1 MMNVFSKRA
10 IAVLMALCLLAAS
23 PALSALAQEPTSGT
37 ETIVT
42 ETQQTS
48 SAKSTYRYKYTVGT
62 PTGVSGADYMWTL
75 GTASAPRE
83 VVLRYDL
90 HDATVSF
97 KPYVNGQRN
106 CNTLIDVYA
115 SKDGTEW
122 YQLVD
127 GQYVGTGANYGFI
140 ADTATFAAPADVTNK
155 PWGGTAWGYYDWDNY
170 NNANMT
176 AVLTDNPQKVVYL
189 KFTNGGAPSS
199 GTEAS
204 ELQGFGIS
212 SAWDT
217 TQLAPP
223 TVGKQT
229 IVTETQQTASAK
241 STYRFK
247 YLDTSFG
254 THAEVAGMTY
264 LWTLGTASATRS
276 LVFRY
281 DLDDATVSF
290 KPYIHGSGSCNTTV
304 DVYGSKDGVYW
315 YPLVDGQYVGTGANH
330 GFIADTTTF
339 TAPADVTNK
348 PWGGTAWGYY
358 DWDNYDTANMNT
370 ILADN
375 PQKIVYLKFAHG
387 GAPTSGT
394 DTSHLQGFGISSAWD
409 TTQAT
414 PATRGSE
421 TYVGEVLNRVGL
433 ATADDTKANYFN
445 TYFVSDQS
453 TRFVSITGANW
464 VVKIGGAYT
473 DNLQGTYVFKY
484 DLRNDTTSFTP
495 FLATADYTQKI
506 SVYASRDGKSW
517 LPLVEEAAPGSQA
530 FVGDADNW
538 VPHDDVQKR
547 GTLTAW
553 QHFNTAS
560 MLAVLADNP
569 TKTVYLKYVY
579 VGDGT
584 GEAQVQSF
592 GITSSWN
599 EAVGTTPATAGVQ
612 NFISRT
618 DNRDGYG
625 ETDPSASHYFGK
637 YLVAD
642 DSSYH
647 PLSYLVKMYIPAHRL
662 VFKYDLHDS
671 TVAFT
676 PYMWGSGD
684 NAAAIT
690 VEASKDGIHWLT
702 LVDGEQT
709 GVAHYGDPINTSHAF
724 ATGQSTAVTAWSA
737 LDTANVAA
745 VLADNPNK
753 IVYLRYTYA
762 GEYKSDGTATVEC
775 QLQGFGITGVW
786 NETGYETHVG
796 EVHNRDDLSGC
807 GSVHTDDAGRAKENY
822 FNRYLV
828 AAESTY
834 TALNGSLIKL
844 GGNYAKNGYLTFC
857 YDLNDE
863 TTAFYPYLYTAGDY
877 TAELSVYASKDGVEW
892 LPLVLRERLS
902 RGQYRGDDASFKP
915 HADVDNVGTLVP
927 WTDYDVDNMQLVLAD
942 NPQKTVYLKFIYSGT
957 GADEAQVSALGITS
971 TYDTVPYRDPS
982 LPTGSTSVILRE
994 ELLAATDNRDGY
1006 DGTDKSS
1013 TTYLNQYLV
1022 SDQCAYT
1029 PLYHLIKLTKGNKM
1043 VMKFDLNDLT
1053 ESFTPWM
1060 KVGGDKYSVV
1070 RLRGS
1075 KDGRNWVDLAT
1086 HVPADPGTT
1095 YGTVTAWPQFDTA
1108 AAAALLTDNAK
1119 KVVYLSFEYEDGAL
1133 NPQTGKRDEETQLH
1147 GIGIIGEHAATALSA
1162 EITAVGKTEYA
1173 INDEEL
1179 DIANSIISV
1188 TYDTDETIAYAFADA
1203 DVRGFIP
1210 AMPGEQTIYVEKHGI
1225 VASYTVTVDAQP
1237 IVGVTVTTMP
1247 HKLVYEMG
1255 DKLSVTGGKVTV
1267 TFADDTTD
1275 ERLLAMSMVSGF
1287 NSTKV
1292 TETLTL
1298 TVRVGYA
1305 KTTYDVRI
1313 TEKTKTVFETIRM
1326 DATPF
1331 VSHDGL
1337 FEMMQPEDQQ
1347 EDHNRLLEQRKQNDC
1362 EDDGN
1367 LGELIVD
1374 SKMALTTPTDSP
1386 GVLLNVFAGG
1396 YITVAMD
1403 LNDRAVDFQLTRGWG
1418 TYRNMKILASKD
1430 GGKTWYL
1437 VGRVLDEVS
1446 GSNTIF
1452 TSTDLS
1458 QEQIDKN
1465 IEWILTGNPEKKFL
1479 LKYEAD
1485 MFGSVEGDIRISNI
1499 MLDVYYNVGPRMD
1512 LDLPTEVPEGY
1523 VVPRAYKFGMLASER
1538 EGGDDYEYD
1547 DDIVWDDSL
1556 LDDSLTDDSLWD
1568 DSLFDDSLWDDG
1580 TLTEPPAEDQPQED
1594 IPSADTLK
1602 PQKKPN
1608 GNKQS
1613 DGSFVI
1619 LYVLI
1624 ICVSVVA
1631 ILASWTAIFASARKL
1646 KKITTS
1652 VPTEDAQPA
1661 DVENVQED

>member
-1 MMNVFSKRA
+1 MMKSFPKRA
-10 IAVLMALCLLAAS
+10 IAVLLALCLLAAS

-75 GTASAPRE
+75 GTASAPQE

-115 SKDGTEW
+115 SKDGATW

-127 GQYVGTGANYGFI
+127 AQYVGTGSNRGFI
-140 ADTATFAAPADVTNK
+140 ADTATFVAPADVTNK

-176 AVLTDNPQKVVYL
+176 TVLTDNPQKVVYL
-189 KFTNGGAPSS
+189 KFTNGGAPAS

-212 SAWDT
+212 SMWDV
-217 TQLAPP
+217 TQQAPP
-223 TVGKQT
+223 TAGKQT

-241 STYRFK
+241 STYRFR

-254 THAEVAGMTY
+254 AHAEVAGMTY
-264 LWTLGTASATRS
+264 LWTLGTASTPRS

-290 KPYIHGSGSCNTTV
+290 RPYLHGSGSCNTTV

-315 YPLVDGQYVGTGANH
+315 YQLVDGQYVGTGKNH

-339 TAPADVTNK
+339 TAPADVTNR
-348 PWGGTAWGYY
+348 PWGTDWGYY
-358 DWDNYDTANMNT
+358 DWDNFDMANMNA
-370 ILADN
+370 ILTDN
-375 PQKIVYLKFAHG
+375 PRKVVYLKFAHG
-387 GAPTSGT
+387 GAPTSGA
-394 DTSHLQGFGISSAWD
+394 DNSHLQGFGISSAWD
-409 TTQAT
+409 TTVTA
-414 PATRGSE
+414 PATGGSE
-421 TYVGEVLNRVGL
+421 TYVGEVLNRTGL
-433 ATADDTKANYFN
+433 TTADETKANYFN
-445 TYFVSDQS
+445 KHLVSEMS
-453 TRFVSITGANW
+453 TRFVSITGADW

-473 DNLQGTYVFKY
+473 DNLQGSYVFKY
-484 DLRNDTTSFTP
+484 DLRNDTMSFTP
-495 FLATADYTQKI
+495 YLATADYTQKI
-506 SVYASRDGKSW
+506 SVYASKDGKSW
-517 LPLVEEAAPGSQA
+517 LPLVVEASPGSQA

-538 VPHDDVQKR
+538 APHEDVQRR
-547 GTLTAW
+547 GALTAW
-553 QHFNTAS
+553 QNFNTAS

-569 TKTVYLKYVY
+569 TKTVYLKYAY

-584 GEAQVQSF
+584 GEAQVCSF

-599 EAVGTTPATAGVQ
+599 EAAGTTPAIAGVQ
-612 NFISRT
+612 NFISCT
-618 DNRDGYG
+618 NNRDGYG
-625 ETDPSASHYFGK
+625 ETDPSAANYFGK

-642 DSSYH
+642 ASAYH
-647 PLSYLVKMYIPAHRL
+647 PLSYLVKMYIPSHRV

-684 NAAAIT
+684 NAAPIT
-690 VEASKDGIHWLT
+690 VEASRDGIHWLL
-702 LVDGEQT
+702 LVDGETT
-709 GVAHYGDPINTSHAF
+709 GKAHYGDPVNTSHSF
-724 ATGQSTAVTAWSA
+724 ATGQNVAVTAWKA
-737 LDTANVAA
+737 YNAGNAA
-745 VLADNPNK
+745 TVLADNPEK

-762 GEYKSDGTATVEC
+762 GDYKSDGTAADEC

-786 NETGYETHVG
+786 NETGYETYVG
-796 EVHNRDDLSGC
+796 EAHNRDDLSGC

-822 FNRYLV
+822 FNQYLV
-828 AAESTY
+828 ANESTY

-844 GGNYAKNGYLTFC
+844 GGNYAKNGYLTFK

-863 TTAFYPYLYTAGDY
+863 TTAFCPYLYTAGDY
-877 TAELSVYASKDGVEW
+877 TAELSVYASKDGVAW

-902 RGQYRGDDASFKP
+902 KGQYRGDDASFKP
-915 HADVDNVGTLVP
+915 HADVDNVGTLTA
-927 WTDYDVDNMQLVLAD
+927 WSNYDVDNMQLILAD

-957 GADEAQVSALGITS
+957 GVDEAQVSALGITS

-982 LPTGSTSVILRE
+982 LPTGSTSVVLRE

-1006 DGTDKSS
+1006 EGTDKNS

-1022 SDQCAYT
+1022 SEQCAYT
-1029 PLYHLIKLTKGNKM
+1029 PLYHLVKLTKGNKM

-1086 HVPADPGTT
+1086 GVPAAPGTT
-1095 YGTVTAWPQFDTA
+1095 YGTVTAWPQFDDA
-1108 AAAALLTDNAK
+1108 AAAALLTDNTN
-1119 KVVYLSFEYEDGAL
+1119 KVVYLSFEYQDGAL

-1147 GIGIIGEHAATALSA
+1147 GIGIIGEHAATALNA

-1210 AMPGEQTIYVEKHGI
+1210 AMPGEQTIYVEKHGL

-1237 IVGVTVTTMP
+1237 IVGVAVTTLP
-1247 HKLVYEMG
+1247 HKLVYELG
-1255 DKLSVTGGKVTV
+1255 DRLSVTGGKVTV

-1275 ERLLAMSMVSGF
+1275 ERLLAMSMVTGF

-1313 TEKTKTVFETIRM
+1313 NEKTKTVFETIRM

-1396 YITVAMD
+1396 YVTVAMD

-1446 GSNTIF
+1446 GNNTVF

-1485 MFGSVEGDIRISNI
+1485 MFGNVEGDIRISNI
-1499 MLDVYYNVGPRMD
+1499 MLDVYYNVGPRLDMD
-1512 LDLPTEVPEGY
+1512 LPAEVPEGY
-1523 VVPRAYKFGMLASER
+1523 AVPRAYKFGMLASER
-1538 EGGDDYEYD
+1538 EGGEDYEYGD
-1547 DDIVWDDSL
+1547 DVEL
-1556 LDDSLTDDSLWD
+1556 DDSLWD
-1568 DSLFDDSLWDDG
+1568 DSSDDDLIWDDDASDII
-1580 TLTEPPAEDQPQED
+1580 TDPPTQDPSQDDAPTTDDQ
-1594 IPSADTLK
+1594 
-1602 PQKKPN
+1602 PQKKPST
-1608 GNKQS
+1608 NKQN
-1613 DGSFVI
+1613 DGGLVI
-1619 LYVLI
+1619 LYVLV

-1631 ILASWTAIFASARKL
+1631 ILASWTAIFAGARKL
-1646 KKITTS
+1646 KKLT
-1652 VPTEDAQPA
+1652 APA
-1661 DVENVQED
+1661 PAPAPDVEPTDAPAEQED